1 MPPFKASDSDSA
13 APDVRSFLPLRPPVF
28 HLLFGLSQ
36 GVAHG
41 YALKLAAEER
51 TDGVVKLG
59 PGTLYETLQRL
70 EKRGLIQEVD
80 APPDAR
86 TERADRRYYKITGLG
101 EAVLKAELEQL
112 ARVLEQARE
121 ARVFVPSGG

>member
-1 MPPFKASDSDSA
+1 MTPTKPSEASA
-13 APDVRSFLPLRPPVF
+13 GAPEIRAFLPLRPPVL
-28 HLLFGLSQ
+28 HLLLGLSQ

-51 TDGVVKLG
+51 TDGVVRLG

-70 EKRGLIQEVD
+70 EKRGLIEEVD
-80 APPDAR
+80 APPAAR
-86 TERADRRYYKITGLG
+86 TERADRRYYRITGLG
-101 EAVLKAELEQL
+101 DAVLRAELEQL
-112 ARVLEQARE
+112 ARVLEQARD